1 MLARL
6 YEAIENAK
14 QMKGEEKVDVLVK
27 SMGETAEAVYQ
38 QATTFADRLYKSLD
52 EDFNTAQALATAF
65 ELARAVNRFSG
76 HKKAKKRGGPLAKL
90 ALQAFAHFTQSL
102 NLLGDD
108 PQTFQEEVKQKRVSA
123 LGLNREDIEQ
133 SLINRQQAR
142 DNKDWTQADQIRDEL
157 EAKGVL
163 VMDCVEGMM
172 WRLKL

>member
-1 MLARL
+1 MKKKKNKIVKIGIVGIGGKMGK
-6 YEAIENAK
+6 AI
-14 QMKGEEKVDVLVK
+14 
-27 SMGETAEAVYQ
+27 
-38 QATTFADRLYKSLD
+38 
-52 EDFNTAQALATAF
+52 
-65 ELARAVNRFSG
+65 
-76 HKKAKKRGGPLAKL
+76 AKL

-108 PQTFQEEVKQKRVSA
+108 PQAFQEEVKQKRVSA

-157 EAKGVL
+157 EAKGIL